1 MNKIT
6 LEQVKELKKKDRIAV
21 SYLNRD
27 GNIVTKNTRFY
38 GIEYNQYRKK
48 NIILVYVPR
57 KQKKVW
63 EIEEGTECEIKP
75 L

>member
-38 GIEYNQYRKK
+38 GTEYNQYRKK

>member
-6 LEQVKELKKKDRIAV
+6 LEQVKGLKKKDRIAV

-38 GIEYNQYRKK
+38 GTEYNQYRKK

>member
-6 LEQVKELKKKDRIAV
+6 LEQVKGLKKKDRIAV

-38 GIEYNQYRKK
+38 GTEYNQYRKK

-57 KQKKVW
+57 KQKAVL

>member
-6 LEQVKELKKKDRIAV
+6 LEQVKGLKKKDRIAV

-38 GIEYNQYRKK
+38 GTEYNQYRKK

-57 KQKKVW
+57 KQKAIW

>member
-6 LEQVKELKKKDRIAV
+6 LEQVKGLKKKDRISI

-38 GIEYNQYRKK
+38 GTEYNQYRKK

>member
-6 LEQVKELKKKDRIAV
+6 LEQVKGLKKKNRIAV

-38 GIEYNQYRKK
+38 GTEYNQYRKK
-48 NIILVYVPR
+48 NIILFFGV
-57 KQKKVW
+57 
-63 EIEEGTECEIKP
+63 I
-75 L
+75 

>member
-6 LEQVKELKKKDRIAV
+6 LEQIKGLKKKDRIAV

-38 GIEYNQYRKK
+38 GTEYNQYRKK

>member
-6 LEQVKELKKKDRIAV
+6 LEQVKGLKKKDRIAV
-21 SYLNRD
+21 SYLNCD

-38 GIEYNQYRKK
+38 GTEYNQYRNK

>member
-6 LEQVKELKKKDRIAV
+6 LEQVKGLKKKDRIAV

-38 GIEYNQYRKK
+38 VTEYNQYRNK

>member
-6 LEQVKELKKKDRIAV
+6 VEQVKGLKKKDRIAV

-38 GIEYNQYRKK
+38 GTEYNQYRKK

-57 KQKKVW
+57 KQKEVW

>member
-6 LEQVKELKKKDRIAV
+6 LEQVKGLKKKDKIAV
-21 SYLNRD
+21 SYLNHD

-38 GIEYNQYRKK
+38 GTEYNQYRKK

-57 KQKKVW
+57 KQKKGW

>member
-6 LEQVKELKKKDRIAV
+6 LEQVKGLKKKDRIAV
-21 SYLNRD
+21 SYLNND
-27 GNIVTKNTRFY
+27 GNIVTKHTRFY
-38 GIEYNQYRKK
+38 GTEYNQYRKK

-57 KQKKVW
+57 KQKEAW

>member
-6 LEQVKELKKKDRIAV
+6 VEQVKRLKKKDRIAV

-38 GIEYNQYRKK
+38 GTEYNQYRKK
-48 NIILVYVPR
+48 NIILVYAPR
-57 KQKKVW
+57 KQKAVW
-63 EIEEGTECEIKP
+63 EIEEGAECEIKP